1 MARDK
6 VNVIFPVLDS
16 SKSVA
21 TADAITAGTVTQANG
36 TELVGAFGGKD
47 NSLQIT
53 FDNTASSAKTV
64 TIKAGDIEPNNI
76 LGDLSFPVTNSKPCV
91 VLIENPSRF
100 QNKDGSLYIDYE
112 SGFTGTVYA
121 VAKHVGLNA

>member
-6 VNVIFPVLDS
+6 VNVIFPAMDS

-21 TADAITAGTVTQANG
+21 VADSITAETITQANG

-53 FDNTASSAKTV
+53 INSTSGSAKNV

-76 LGDLSFPVTNSKPCV
+76 LGDLVTPVTNDKPCV
-91 VLIENPSRF
+91 IMIENPSRF

-112 SGFTGTVYA
+112 DGFAGTIYA
-121 VAKHVGLNA
+121 VAKHVGLKA

>member
-6 VNVIFPVLDS
+6 VNVIFPTMDS

-21 TADAITAGTVTQANG
+21 VADAIIAGTVTQANG

-53 FDNTASSAKTV
+53 INNTGDAAANV

-76 LGDLSFPVTNSKPCV
+76 LGDLTVPVTNDKPCV
-91 VLIENPSRF
+91 IMIENPSRF
-100 QNKDGSLYIDYE
+100 QNKDGSMYIDYA
-112 SGFTGTVYA
+112 SGFTGTIYA
-121 VAKHVGLNA
+121 VAKHVGLKA

>member
-6 VNVIFPVLDS
+6 VNVIFPVMDS

-21 TADAITAGTVTQANG
+21 TADAIAPSTVTQTNG

-53 FDNTASSAKTV
+53 IENSASGAKTV
-64 TIKAGDIEPNNI
+64 TLKAGDIEPNNI
-76 LGDLSFPVTNSKPCV
+76 LGDLTFPATNSKPCV

-112 SGFTGTVYA
+112 SGFTGTIYA
-121 VAKHVGLNA
+121 VAKHVGLKA